1 MAPQVV
7 KEIEKLFSMLQK
19 YHATD
24 LHLKAGAPPIF
35 RVQKSIRRMERES
48 LSSDQIASLIYDI
61 MTPALKQS
69 FEEGGTVDFAY
80 SVPGVGRYR
89 INVFRQRG
97 SVSVSTRRVE
107 FEIPS
112 IQDLNLPEAVKQI
125 PHFEQGLILIA
136 GITGSGKTT
145 TLAALIDEVNSTRRS
160 HIITIED
167 PIEYLY
173 QDKVGFVNQREVGI
187 DVPTYHD
194 ALRYVVRQDPD
205 VILIGEL
212 RDAEGVE
219 TSLIA
224 AETGHLV
231 FGTVHAASC
240 SQIPGRVLDMFTV
253 DRHHQIRQLLFFNL
267 RAAMV
272 QKLLKGAT
280 KEQPLVPA
288 MELMFC
294 NPTVRKLIREGEDNK
309 LSDAILASHEEG
321 MQTMN
326 QSLEQLVRNGLIT
339 ERIAME
345 NSPNPDQLKMALKG
359 IRLGSDEGSII
370 G

>member
-1 MAPQVV
+1 MAQVV
-7 KEIEKLFSMLQK
+7 KEIEKLFAMMQK

-24 LHLKAGAPPIF
+24 LHLKSGAPPIF
-35 RVQKSIRRMERES
+35 RVQKSVRRMEREA
-48 LSSDQIASLIYDI
+48 LTNDQIATLVYDI
-61 MTPALKQS
+61 MTPGLKQT
-69 FEEGGTVDFAY
+69 FEETGQVDFAY

-89 INVFRQRG
+89 INVYRQRG
-97 SVSVSTRRVE
+97 SVSVAVRRVE
-107 FEIPS
+107 FDIPS
-112 IQDLNLPEAVKQI
+112 VAELNLPEAVNRIAQY
-125 PHFEQGLILIA
+125 EQGLILIA
-136 GITGSGKTT
+136 GITGSGKST
-145 TLAALIDEVNSTRRS
+145 TLAALIDQVNATRRC

-187 DVPTYHD
+187 DVSDYHD
-194 ALRYVVRQDPD
+194 ALKYVVRQDPD

-212 RDAEGVE
+212 RDSVGVE

-240 SQIPGRVLDMFTV
+240 AQIPGRILDMFTV
-253 DRHHQIRQLLFFNL
+253 DRHPQIRQLLFFNL

-272 QKLLKGAT
+272 QKLLKGT
-280 KEQPLVPA
+280 KPETPLVPV
-288 MELMFC
+288 MEIMFC
-294 NPTVRKLIREGEDNK
+294 NPTVRKLIREGGDNK
-309 LSDAILASHEEG
+309 ISDAILAAHEEG

-326 QSLEQLVRNGLIT
+326 QSLEALIRSGMIA
-339 ERIAME
+339 ERVGMD
-345 NSPNPDQLKMALKG
+345 NSPNPEQLRMALKG
-359 IRLGSDEGSII
+359 IRLGADEGGII